1 MSSNGQILYTISII
15 RQKVGKVFM
24 SDIRIFK
31 TKQNI
36 ENAFVSLLNEKSCQS
51 ITVNDICKRALTSR
65 STFYLHY
72 LDKYDLLK
80 QLVDQQ
86 LSLFSEIVEKRFN
99 GLISGQ
105 FEATVLHFYQELVT
119 RQPILQALFQIDEPE
134 YNLKQKFET
143 ILYNH
148 WLAYLN
154 ETTEGHYQELVAQ
167 IGASIVFDTLNWSFV
182 NGIDYEALHFV
193 EGIRKKVL
201 LRP

>member
-1 MSSNGQILYTISII
+1 
-15 RQKVGKVFM
+15 M

-86 LSLFSEIVEKRFN
+86 LSLFS
-99 GLISGQ
+99 
-105 FEATVLHFYQELVT
+105 
-119 RQPILQALFQIDEPE
+119 
-134 YNLKQKFET
+134 
-143 ILYNH
+143 
-148 WLAYLN
+148 
-154 ETTEGHYQELVAQ
+154 
-167 IGASIVFDTLNWSFV
+167 
-182 NGIDYEALHFV
+182 
-193 EGIRKKVL
+193 
-201 LRP
+201 